1 MYESITYAELKSLP
15 RDQKIEALKELM
27 ATCSSRKKI
36 AEKLGVNPPNIYSM
50 IARYI
55 KEDPARKPGRKK
67 GRAKGKAAAKAKAKA
82 GIHEPMQAAEQEPG
96 YAAEQEQGYTA
107 KQGPGSAQISS
118 ETGVSG
124 RLVSDAFASIQVPGD
139 ASAELLA
146 GEVTVSGQYREDSPA
161 NGQVRAEIIEN
172 TQIWAEIAGSTK
184 IGAEVIEGAQFR
196 EGISADAQPTGKIS
210 ADAHPTGKISADT

>member
-1 MYESITYAELKSLP
+1 M
-15 RDQKIEALKELM
+15 
-27 ATCSSRKKI
+27 
-36 AEKLGVNPPNIYSM
+36 NPPNIYSM

-55 KEDPARKPGRKK
+55 KKIPPETRQEK
-67 GRAKGKAAAKAKAKA
+67 GQGKRQSGAKAKAKA

-196 EGISADAQPTGKIS
+196 EGISADAQPTGKSLQMHNPLENSAEHSHGENLCRHTAHGENLCRHTAHGEIS
-210 ADAHPTGKISADT
+210 ADTQPMGKISADTHP